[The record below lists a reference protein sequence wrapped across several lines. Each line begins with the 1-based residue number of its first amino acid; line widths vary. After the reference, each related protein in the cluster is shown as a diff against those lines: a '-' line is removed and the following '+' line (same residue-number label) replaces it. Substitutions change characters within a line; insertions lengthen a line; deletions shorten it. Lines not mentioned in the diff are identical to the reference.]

1 MRSGTW
7 NLFPE
12 KRFPK
17 PADFLPEER
26 GLSMNKQ
33 QTVLIADDEPQIRE
47 ILSIY
52 FKKEGFKVIEAADG
66 AEALVQVQAG
76 KPDIILL
83 DIMMPVL
90 DGLEVCKQVRKI
102 SDIPIIMLTAKD
114 SDDDRIL
121 GLEIGADD
129 YISKPFNTREVVA
142 RVKAVL
148 RRTNASMSGQNKQ
161 VLEYPNLMINLS
173 EYRVVA
179 FGREITFTAK
189 EMELLWCLASNPGI
203 VFSRNQLLEKI
214 WGYTYYGDTRT
225 VDTHIKR
232 VRHKLDIPPDST
244 WDIMTV
250 WGVGYKFEVKK

>member
-1 MRSGTW
+1 
-7 NLFPE
+7 
-12 KRFPK
+12 
-17 PADFLPEER
+17 
-26 GLSMNKQ
+26 MNKQ

-148 RRTNASMSGQNKQ
+148 RRTNASISSQNKQ

>member
-1 MRSGTW
+1 
-7 NLFPE
+7 
-12 KRFPK
+12 
-17 PADFLPEER
+17 
-26 GLSMNKQ
+26 MNKQ

-214 WGYTYYGDTRT
+214 WGYIYYGDTRT

>member
-1 MRSGTW
+1 
-7 NLFPE
+7 
-12 KRFPK
+12 
-17 PADFLPEER
+17 
-26 GLSMNKQ
+26 MNKQ

-189 EMELLWCLASNPGI
+189 EMELLWGLASNPGI

>member
-1 MRSGTW
+1 M
-7 NLFPE
+7 
-12 KRFPK
+12 
-17 PADFLPEER
+17 D
-26 GLSMNKQ
+26 KQ
-33 QTVLIADDEPQIRE
+33 QTVLIADDEAQIRE
-47 ILSIY
+47 ILRIY
-52 FKKEGFKVIEAADG
+52 FEKEGFKVVEAAEG
-66 AEALVQVQAG
+66 AEAIIQVQAA

-114 SDDDRIL
+114 EDDDRIL

-129 YISKPFNTREVVA
+129 YITKPFNTREVVA

-148 RRTNASMSGQNKQ
+148 RRSGQVTARTGERIN
-161 VLEYPNLMINLS
+161 YPDLMIDLS
-173 EYRVVA
+173 EFKVVA
-179 FGREITFTAK
+179 FGKNVTFTAK
-189 EMELLWCLASNPGI
+189 EMELLWCLASNPGL
-203 VFSRNQLLEKI
+203 VFSRNQLLETI

-232 VRHKLDIPPDST
+232 VRHKLNIPEGSS
-244 WDIMTV
+244 WDITTV

>member
-1 MRSGTW
+1 MSSTAQTSEG
-7 NLFPE
+7 E
-12 KRFPK
+12 KILIVDDDP
-17 PADFLPEER
+17 
-26 GLSMNKQ
+26 GLSNLLVRFISSKGYRA
-33 QTVLIADDEPQIRE
+33 TSVTN
-47 ILSIY
+47 
-52 FKKEGFKVIEAADG
+52 AADMDRRL
-66 AEALVQVQAG
+66 AREMYHLV
-76 KPDIILL
+76 
-83 DIMMPVL
+83 VL
-90 DGLEVCKQVRKI
+90 DLMLPGEDGLSACRRLRAAGNRE
-102 SDIPIIMLTAKD
+102 PIIMLTAKD

-148 RRTNASMSGQNKQ
+148 RRTNASISSQNKQ

-250 WGVGYKFEVKK
+250 WGVGYKFEVKQ

>member
-1 MRSGTW
+1 
-7 NLFPE
+7 
-12 KRFPK
+12 
-17 PADFLPEER
+17 
-26 GLSMNKQ
+26 MNKQ

-114 SDDDRIL
+114 SDDDRIM

-148 RRTNASMSGQNKQ
+148 RRTNASMSSQNKQ

-232 VRHKLDIPPDST
+232 VRHKLDIPPDTT

>member
-1 MRSGTW
+1 
-7 NLFPE
+7 
-12 KRFPK
+12 
-17 PADFLPEER
+17 
-26 GLSMNKQ
+26 MNKQ

-102 SDIPIIMLTAKD
+102 SDIPIIMLTAKY

-148 RRTNASMSGQNKQ
+148 RRTNASMSSQNKQ

>member
-1 MRSGTW
+1 MA
-7 NLFPE
+7 LE
-12 KRFPK
+12 K
-17 PADFLPEER
+17 
-26 GLSMNKQ
+26 
-33 QTVLIADDEPQIRE
+33 VLVVDDDPNICEVLRMYLE
-47 ILSIY
+47 NEGYSVILSY
-52 FKKEGFKVIEAADG
+52 DG
-66 AEALVQVQAG
+66 EEALVKFNAL

-148 RRTNASMSGQNKQ
+148 RRTNASMNSQNKQ

>member
-1 MRSGTW
+1 MV
-7 NLFPE
+7 
-12 KRFPK
+12 KHH
-17 PADFLPEER
+17 
-26 GLSMNKQ
+26 
-33 QTVLIADDEPQIRE
+33 TVLIADDEAQIRN

-52 FKKEGFKVIEAADG
+52 FKKEGFKVVEAADG
-66 AEALVQVQAG
+66 AEALMQTQSA
-76 KPDIILL
+76 KPDIIIL

-102 SDIPIIMLTAKD
+102 SDIPIIMLTAKYE
-114 SDDDRIL
+114 DDDRIL

-129 YISKPFNTREVVA
+129 YITKPFNTREVVA
-142 RVKAVL
+142 RVNAVL
-148 RRTNASMSGQNKQ
+148 RRSNQTVPTGKKE
-161 VLEYPNLMINLS
+161 VLEFPNLMINLS

-179 FGREITFTAK
+179 FGKEVTFTAK

-232 VRHKLDIPPDST
+232 VRHKLNIPKDST
-244 WDIMTV
+244 WDILTV

>member
-1 MRSGTW
+1 M
-7 NLFPE
+7 
-12 KRFPK
+12 
-17 PADFLPEER
+17 D
-26 GLSMNKQ
+26 KQ
-33 QTVLIADDEPQIRE
+33 HTVLIADDEAQIRD

-66 AEALVQVQAG
+66 AEALMQTQSA
-76 KPDIILL
+76 KPDIIIL

-90 DGLEVCKQVRKI
+90 DGLEVCKQVRKV
-102 SDIPIIMLTAKD
+102 SDVPIIMLTARD
-114 SDDDRIL
+114 EDDDRIL

-129 YISKPFNTREVVA
+129 YITKPFNAREVVA
-142 RVKAVL
+142 RVNAVL
-148 RRTNASMSGQNKQ
+148 RRSGQNPETRQKE
-161 VLEYPNLMINLS
+161 VLEFPNLMINLS

-179 FGREITFTAK
+179 FGKEITFTAK

-232 VRHKLDIPPDST
+232 VRHKLDIPQDSL
-244 WDIMTV
+244 WDILTV

>member
-1 MRSGTW
+1 
-7 NLFPE
+7 
-12 KRFPK
+12 
-17 PADFLPEER
+17 
-26 GLSMNKQ
+26 MNKQ

-76 KPDIILL
+76 KSDIILL

-148 RRTNASMSGQNKQ
+148 RRTNASMSSQNKQ

>member
-1 MRSGTW
+1 M
-7 NLFPE
+7 
-12 KRFPK
+12 
-17 PADFLPEER
+17 ER
-26 GLSMNKQ
+26 Q
-33 QTVLIADDEPQIRE
+33 QTVLIADDEAQIRE
-47 ILSIY
+47 ILSLY

-66 AEALVQVQAG
+66 AEALVQIQAG
-76 KPDIILL
+76 NPDIILL

-90 DGLEVCKQVRKI
+90 DGFEVCKQVRKI
-102 SDIPIIMLTAKD
+102 SDVPIIMLTAKD
-114 SDDDRIL
+114 FDDDRIL
-121 GLEIGADD
+121 GLEMGADD
-129 YISKPFNTREVVA
+129 YIAKPFNTREVVA

-148 RRTNASMSGQNKQ
+148 RRSSQFLQSQNKQ
-161 VLEYPNLMINLS
+161 VLEYPDLMINLS

-179 FGREITFTAK
+179 FGREVIFTAK

-232 VRHKLDIPPDST
+232 VRHKLDIPKDAK
-244 WDIMTV
+244 WDIVTV

>member
-1 MRSGTW
+1 
-7 NLFPE
+7 
-12 KRFPK
+12 
-17 PADFLPEER
+17 
-26 GLSMNKQ
+26 MNKQ

-142 RVKAVL
+142 RGKAVL
-148 RRTNASMSGQNKQ
+148 RRTNASMNSQNKQ

>member
-1 MRSGTW
+1 
-7 NLFPE
+7 
-12 KRFPK
+12 
-17 PADFLPEER
+17 
-26 GLSMNKQ
+26 MNKQ

-83 DIMMPVL
+83 DIIMPVL

-148 RRTNASMSGQNKQ
+148 RRTNASMSSQNKQ

>member
-1 MRSGTW
+1 
-7 NLFPE
+7 
-12 KRFPK
+12 
-17 PADFLPEER
+17 
-26 GLSMNKQ
+26 MNKQ

-232 VRHKLDIPPDST
+232 GRHKLDIPPDST

>member
-1 MRSGTW
+1 
-7 NLFPE
+7 
-12 KRFPK
+12 
-17 PADFLPEER
+17 
-26 GLSMNKQ
+26 MNKQ

-148 RRTNASMSGQNKQ
+148 RRTNSSLNTQNKQ
-161 VLEYPNLMINLS
+161 VLEYPDLMINLS

-232 VRHKLDIPPDST
+232 VRHKLAIPPDSA

-250 WGVGYKFEVKK
+250 WGVGYKFEVKKDK

>member
-1 MRSGTW
+1 
-7 NLFPE
+7 
-12 KRFPK
+12 
-17 PADFLPEER
+17 
-26 GLSMNKQ
+26 MNKQ

-203 VFSRNQLLEKI
+203 VFIRNQLLEKI

>member
-1 MRSGTW
+1 
-7 NLFPE
+7 
-12 KRFPK
+12 
-17 PADFLPEER
+17 
-26 GLSMNKQ
+26 MNKQ

-66 AEALVQVQAG
+66 GEALVQVQAG

>member
-1 MRSGTW
+1 
-7 NLFPE
+7 
-12 KRFPK
+12 
-17 PADFLPEER
+17 
-26 GLSMNKQ
+26 MNKQ

-148 RRTNASMSGQNKQ
+148 RRTNASMSSQNKQ

-232 VRHKLDIPPDST
+232 VRHKLAIPPDST

>member
-1 MRSGTW
+1 M
-7 NLFPE
+7 
-12 KRFPK
+12 
-17 PADFLPEER
+17 LPTVQWSEPR
-26 GLSMNKQ
+26 LQAAVCCQNMWGITTMDKQ

-52 FKKEGFKVIEAADG
+52 FKKEGFKVIEAQDG

-102 SDIPIIMLTAKD
+102 SDVPIIMLTAKD

-148 RRTNASMSGQNKQ
+148 RRTGQTVTTQNKQ

>member
-1 MRSGTW
+1 
-7 NLFPE
+7 
-12 KRFPK
+12 
-17 PADFLPEER
+17 
-26 GLSMNKQ
+26 MNKQ

-148 RRTNASMSGQNKQ
+148 RRTNASMSSQNKQ
-161 VLEYPNLMINLS
+161 VMEYPNLMINLS